1 MIYEYFLRLYTYW
14 DYAALKMNNVS
25 DMEVQVLN
33 QHKNQE

>member
-1 MIYEYFLRLYTYW
+1 
-14 DYAALKMNNVS
+14 MNNVS